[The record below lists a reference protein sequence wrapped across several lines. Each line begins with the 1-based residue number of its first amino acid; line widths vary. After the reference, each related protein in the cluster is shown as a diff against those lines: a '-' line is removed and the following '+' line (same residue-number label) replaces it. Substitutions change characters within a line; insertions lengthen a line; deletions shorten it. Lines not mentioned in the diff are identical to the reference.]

1 MLNFAIQENQISV
14 PGCCQLQI
22 LFSVLLNS
30 TLLYLHAVFS
40 FKFLLYAEIVVKVK
54 IELKLKPAFH
64 DNLYILQKVAKF

>member
-1 MLNFAIQENQISV
+1 MLNFAIQENQIRA

-40 FKFLLYAEIVVKVK
+40 FKFLFYAEIVVKVK
-54 IELKLKPAFH
+54 IELKLKLAFH